1 VHEVA
6 KKPATPGRLLRSWSA
21 WHCSRS
27 ALSLALLLTLC
38 VLLADPGI
46 APAQIRPVPPP
57 IGDPTGR
64 SGEPPP
70 LQREE
75 PRPLPPPVQIL
86 PPVPTPRPAER
97 QLLPTS
103 RVFVREIRVVGSTVF
118 SREELAALTGPYTN
132 REVTSEDLESLR
144 LALTRLYVDRGY
156 INSGAVL
163 PDQPVT
169 DGVIIYDVIEGTLT
183 GIQVEG
189 NQWLWPSYYR
199 RRLSLGAGPPLNIN
213 ELREQIQYLLEDP
226 RIERLNASLNPG
238 ARLGEAVLNIR
249 TEERLPFRAFLDIDN
264 YQNPSVG
271 SVRGLITLEHQ
282 SLTGNGDV
290 LTVQYGKSEGLGPLL
305 DLRYAF
311 PITARDTIAS
321 FEYRRNDFTVI
332 EKPFDELNIESDSE
346 IYTLT
351 VRHPVYR
358 TPNTRVFL
366 ELTGER
372 LSHTTTLLGEPF
384 TLEPGAVNGEAVSSA
399 IRVAQELIYRTQNQ
413 VFAAR
418 SRFSVGVDVLGA
430 TIHQDHNVPDSR
442 FFAWLGQMQWVR
454 RLDFLERFGLGETQA
469 IAKTDLQFAND
480 PLLALEQVAIGGRY
494 SVRGYRE
501 TTLLRDNAFLGSVEL
516 RIPVL
521 QNLPFADYLQI
532 APFYD
537 YGRGWNNGSATGDR
551 PSDIS
556 SIGVGLRWA
565 LTLHSQV
572 PVRPQFEIY
581 WGHPFR
587 RVKTA
592 GGDPQDDGIHFQ
604 FVLGFN

>member
-1 VHEVA
+1 M
-6 KKPATPGRLLRSWSA
+6 
-21 WHCSRS
+21 
-27 ALSLALLLTLC
+27 
-38 VLLADPGI
+38 
-46 APAQIRPVPPP
+46 PPP

-75 PRPLPPPVQIL
+75 PRPPPPPGQIL

-97 QLLPTS
+97 QLLSTP

-118 SREELAALTGPYTN
+118 SREELAALTRPYTN
-132 REVTSEDLESLR
+132 REVTAEDLESLR

-156 INSGAVL
+156 INSGAIL

-169 DGVIIYDVIEGTLT
+169 DGVITYDVIEGTLT

-226 RIERLNASLNPG
+226 RIERLNASLEPG
-238 ARLGEAVLNIR
+238 AHRGEAVLNVR
-249 TEERLPFRAFLDIDN
+249 TEERLPFRASLGIDN

-271 SVRGLITLEHQ
+271 SVRGLITLEAL

-290 LTVQYGKSEGLGPLL
+290 LTVQYGKSEGLSPLL

-332 EKPFDELNIESDSE
+332 EKPFDELDIESDSE

-351 VRHPVYR
+351 LRHPVYR

-366 ELTGER
+366 ELIGER
-372 LSHTTTLLGEPF
+372 LSHTTTLAGESF
-384 TLEPGAVNGEAVSSA
+384 SLEPGAVNGEAVSSA
-399 IRVAQELIYRTQNQ
+399 IRVAQELVYRTQDQ

-418 SRFSVGVDVLGA
+418 SRFSVGVNVLGA
-430 TIHQDHNVPDSR
+430 TIHGDHNVPDSR
-442 FFAWLGQMQWVR
+442 FFAWLGQLQWVR
-454 RLDFLERFGLGETQA
+454 RLGFLERIGLGETQA
-469 IAKTDLQFAND
+469 FLRTDLQLAND

-501 TTLLRDNAFLGSVEL
+501 TTLLRDNAFVGSVEF

-521 QNLPFADYLQI
+521 RNLPFADFVQI

-537 YGRGWNNGSATGDR
+537 YGRGWNNGSATADR
-551 PSDIS
+551 PRDIS
-556 SIGVGLRWA
+556 SIGIGLRWA
-565 LTLHSQV
+565 LTFRGPV

-581 WGHPFR
+581 WGHPLR
-587 RVKTA
+587 KVKTA

-604 FVLGFN
+604 FLLGFF

>member
-1 VHEVA
+1 VREVA
-6 KKPATPGRLLRSWSA
+6 TKPATSGRLLRSRSA
-21 WHCSRS
+21 WRCSRS
-27 ALSLALLLTLC
+27 ALSLGLPLTLY

-75 PRPLPPPVQIL
+75 PRPLPSPGQIL
-86 PPVPTPRPAER
+86 PPVPPPRPAER
-97 QLLPTS
+97 QLLSAP
-103 RVFVREIRVVGSTVF
+103 RIFVREIRVVGSTVF
-118 SREELAALTGPYTN
+118 SREELAALTRPYTN

-156 INSGAVL
+156 VNSGVIL
-163 PDQPVT
+163 PDQTVT
-169 DGVIIYDVIEGTLT
+169 DGVIIYDAIEGTLT

-189 NQWLWPSYYR
+189 NRWLWPSYYR

-226 RIERLNASLNPG
+226 RIERLNASLDPG
-238 ARLGEAVLNIR
+238 ARLGEAVLNVR
-249 TEERLPFRAFLDIDN
+249 TEERLPFRAFLDVDN

-271 SVRGLITLEHQ
+271 SVRGLITLEAL

-311 PITARDTIAS
+311 PVTARDTIAS
-321 FEYRRNDFTVI
+321 FEYRRNDFDVI
-332 EKPFDELNIESDSE
+332 EKPFDELDIESDSE

-358 TPNTRVFL
+358 TPSTRVFL
-366 ELTGER
+366 ELIGER
-372 LSHTTTLLGEPF
+372 LSHTTTLLGDRF

-399 IRVAQELIYRTQNQ
+399 IRVAQELIYRTPTQ

-430 TIHQDHNVPDSR
+430 TIHDDHNVPDSR

-454 RLDFLERFGLGETQA
+454 RFDFLERVGLGETQS
-469 IAKTDLQFAND
+469 IVKTDLQFAND

-501 TTLLRDNAFLGSVEL
+501 TTLLRDNAFIGSVEL

-521 QNLPFADYLQI
+521 RNLPFADFVQI

-537 YGRGWNNGSATGDR
+537 YGRGWNNGAATTDR
-551 PSDIS
+551 PRDIS

-565 LTLHSQV
+565 LTFPGTV

-587 RVKTA
+587 KVKTA

-604 FVLGFN
+604 FLLGFN